1 MDISLNFIEKG
12 TGDILI
18 LLHGNGESN
27 KYFIHQIDFF
37 SSRYKVIAIDTRGHG
52 ESLRG
57 DAPFT
62 LDQFAEDLHNFM
74 LEQKIRKANIL
85 GFSDG
90 GNIALLFALK
100 YPDHVSKLILNGANL
115 NPEGVK
121 GFYQLPI
128 ILAYKLLVKIADRN
142 PKAIKNAEML
152 GLMVN
157 EPNIDPDCLKNLSI
171 PTLVIAGTNDMIKQE
186 HTKLIASKIPNAKL
200 VFIKGTHII
209 AYQKPSEFNKAVN
222 LFLQE

>member
-57 DAPFT
+57 DAPFI

-121 GFYQLPI
+121 RFYQLPI

-200 VFIKGTHII
+200 IFIKGTHII

>member
-121 GFYQLPI
+121 RFYQLPI

-200 VFIKGTHII
+200 IFIKGTHII

>member
-100 YPDHVSKLILNGANL
+100 YPDHFSKLILNGANL

-121 GFYQLPI
+121 RFYQLPI

-200 VFIKGTHII
+200 IFIKGTHII

>member
-121 GFYQLPI
+121 RFYQLPI

>member
-27 KYFIHQIDFF
+27 KYFKHQIDFF
-37 SSRYKVIAIDTRGHG
+37 SSRYRVIAIDTRGHG
-52 ESLRG
+52 ASLRG

-62 LDQFAEDLHNFM
+62 LVQFAKDLHKFF
-74 LEQKIRKANIL
+74 LEHNINKANIL

-100 YPDHVSKLILNGANL
+100 YPDYVTKLILNGANL
-115 NPEGVK
+115 NPDGVK
-121 GFYQLPI
+121 KVYQFPI
-128 ILAYKLLVKIADRN
+128 ILAYKLIAKIADKN
-142 PKAIKNAEML
+142 PKALKNAEML
-152 GLMVN
+152 ALMVN

-171 PTLVIAGTNDMIKQE
+171 PTLVIAGTNDMIKHD
-186 HTKLIASKIPNAKL
+186 HTKLIASKLPDSKL
-200 VFIKGTHII
+200 VFIKGTHVI
-209 AYQKPSEFNKAVN
+209 AYQKPYDFNNAVSK
-222 LFLQE
+222 FLEN

>member
-18 LLHGNGESN
+18 LLHGNSENN
-27 KYFIHQIDFF
+27 KYFKHQIDFF

-52 ESLRG
+52 ASLRG

-62 LDQFAEDLHNFM
+62 LIQFAEDLYNFF
-74 LEQKIRKANIL
+74 LEHSIKKANIL

-90 GNIALLFALK
+90 ANIALLFALK
-100 YPDHVSKLILNGANL
+100 YPDYVSKLILNGANL

-121 GFYQLPI
+121 KVYQFPI
-128 ILAYKLLVKIADRN
+128 ILAYKLAAKIADKN
-142 PKAIKNAEML
+142 PKAVKNAEML
-152 GLMVN
+152 ALMVN
-157 EPNIDPDCLKNLSI
+157 EPSIDPDCLKNLLI
-171 PTLVIAGTNDMIKQE
+171 PSLVIAGTNDMIKHE
-186 HTKLIASKIPNAKL
+186 HTTLIASKIPNSKL

-209 AYQKPSEFNKAVN
+209 AYQKPSEFNNAVN

>member
-100 YPDHVSKLILNGANL
+100 YPDYVSKLILNGANL

-121 GFYQLPI
+121 RIYQLPI

>member
-100 YPDHVSKLILNGANL
+100 YPDYVSKLILNGANL

-121 GFYQLPI
+121 RIYQLPI

-200 VFIKGTHII
+200 IFIKGTHII

>member
-100 YPDHVSKLILNGANL
+100 YPDHFSKLILNGANL

-121 GFYQLPI
+121 RFYQLPI